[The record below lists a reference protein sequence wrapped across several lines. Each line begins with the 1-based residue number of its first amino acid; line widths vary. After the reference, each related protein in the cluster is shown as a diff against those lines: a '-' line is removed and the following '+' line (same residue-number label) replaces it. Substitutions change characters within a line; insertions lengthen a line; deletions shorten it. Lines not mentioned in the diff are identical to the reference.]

1 MFVTA
6 LAHSYRLIV
15 HQHYQNL
22 TPKLGVNT
30 TLQRED
36 FNITIQQKP
45 FYAGAKMFNVKR
57 QNVKRLKV

>member
-1 MFVTA
+1 MFVTT
-6 LAHSYRLIV
+6 LAHSYQLIV

-22 TPKLGVNT
+22 TPKLGVNA

-45 FYAGAKMFNVKR
+45 FYAGAKMFNG
-57 QNVKRLKV
+57 LI